1 MEAQVLPYCLEQGIG
16 FMAYGTLGFGLLTGA
31 LAPDT
36 TFEEGDWRSAG
47 DAFNLPLF
55 KQEHFLKELRCTER
69 MKTLAGRAGRSVAQ
83 LAIAWGLGHPALSV
97 ALVGIRNRSELEEN
111 VAAVDWNLTDEER
124 AEIDRI
130 FAEEGVPTYVDA
142 PQAV

>member
-1 MEAQVLPYCLEQGIG
+1 M
-16 FMAYGTLGFGLLTGA
+16 
-31 LAPDT
+31 
-36 TFEEGDWRSAG
+36 
-47 DAFNLPLF
+47 
-55 KQEHFLKELRCTER
+55 
-69 MKTLAGRAGRSVAQ
+69 AQ
-83 LAIAWGLGHPALSV
+83 LAIAWVLGHPALSV

-124 AEIDRI
+124 AEIDLI